1 MSDAVVGALRQRL
14 ISLLEAE
21 AAQMQ
26 LFVDVLEEE
35 RAALGQADV
44 EPLFVLAERK
54 NALAGTL
61 QQLATR
67 RAELLAQAGQPHSRE
82 GIEALIKD
90 SKLPAWQA
98 FNSAARQARDL
109 NDVNGVM
116 ISERL
121 KNNHQALAI
130 LMRAAD
136 QPAVYGPDGQS
147 RPKPGSRLFGSA

>member
-1 MSDAVVGALRQRL
+1 MQSFVE
-14 ISLLEAE
+14 LL
-21 AAQMQ
+21 Q
-26 LFVDVLEEE
+26 EE
-35 RAALGQADV
+35 RATLGQADV

-54 NALAGTL
+54 NAQATTL

-67 RAELLAQAGQPHSRE
+67 RAELLAQAGLPHSRE
-82 GIEALIKD
+82 GIERLIKD
-90 SKLPAWQA
+90 SRLPAWQA
-98 FNSAARQARDL
+98 FNAAAQLARDL

-121 KNNHQALAI
+121 KNNHQALAV